1 MNVDSADESRDAGA
15 RKVTEPELSA
25 CMNFNMAILK
35 VS

>member
-1 MNVDSADESRDAGA
+1 MNVDSTDQSRDAGV
-15 RKVTEPELSA
+15 REVTEPELSA